1 MPKNLDMVYR
11 ILEEE
16 RSIHDKHERKMWNI
30 IVMLICVICILIGLL
45 YCDHININEV
55 VEKYHTQE
63 QENGPSKK
71 N

>member
-1 MPKNLDMVYR
+1 MPKNLDMIYN
-11 ILEEE
+11 ILAEE
-16 RSIHDKHERKMWNI
+16 RNLHKAHEKKMFSII
-30 IVMLICVICILIGLL
+30 IMLLVVIGILLSLL